1 MTYQVFARKWRPK
14 SFAELVGQEPIKL
27 ALSHSLKTGRIH
39 HAYLFCGTRGVG
51 KTTLGRL
58 LAKCLNCEQGVT
70 AEPCGRCAA
79 CTSIDTGHFPDLI
92 EVDAASKTRVED
104 TRELLDNV
112 QYAPTQGR
120 YKIYLI
126 DEVHMLSTHSFNA
139 LLKTLEEPPEHVKF
153 ILATTD
159 PEKIPATILSRC
171 LKFVLRPIPDPLIVD
186 QLIKILEQ
194 ENIAFEKTALL
205 PIALAAQGSMRDAL
219 SLLEQAVLVGEGVLG
234 NKEVEELL
242 GWVAPEI
249 INTFLQAI
257 CQQDAGLVR
266 RQTTYLVK
274 IGADFTQVLDSLLEA
289 LYHISLIQNI
299 VSTGGDI
306 SADLNLELGLTDTG
320 FDLKIFTEELSLE
333 ATQLFYQIA
342 LVGKQELA
350 FAPSQRIGFEMT
362 LLRMLAFYPVESNI
376 LSIEQIKEDK
386 IKQDKSPTISVTNV
400 QAPASV
406 SAPVVS
412 APVVSVNASP
422 SFVPENTNINTN
434 QISQI
439 NWPSLISKLS
449 LVGFTKMLANN
460 CELKLFSDS
469 LMTLTL
475 DKSQQVCLTPERQK
489 NLEEALSSYFKKS
502 IKLKIELGQVAH
514 TPMQLES
521 QGKQLRSEA
530 AMKAIQNDSLVQNM
544 VNTFG
549 AAVESVTVL
558 DSVLE
563 PDK

>member
-1 MTYQVFARKWRPK
+1 LTYQVFARKWRPK
-14 SFAELVGQEPIKL
+14 SFSELVGQEPIKL

-79 CTSIDTGHFPDLI
+79 CTSIDAGNFLDLI

-171 LKFVLRPIPDPLIVD
+171 LKFVLRPIPESLIVD

-205 PIALAAQGSMRDAL
+205 PIAVAAQGSMRDAL

-234 NKEVEELL
+234 NKEVEQLL
-242 GWVAPEI
+242 GWVAPQV
-249 INTFLQAI
+249 INALLQAI
-257 CQQDAGLVR
+257 CKQDARLV
-266 RQTTYLVK
+266 TTETAHLVK

-299 VSTGGDI
+299 VSTGRDI
-306 SADLNLELGLTDTG
+306 SADLNLELGLADIAL
-320 FDLKIFTEELSLE
+320 DLKSFTEQLSLE

-362 LLRMLAFYPVESNI
+362 LLRMLAFYPADTNI
-376 LSIEQIKEDK
+376 LSIEHIQENK
-386 IKQDKSPTISVTNV
+386 IREESPCITAPRS
-400 QAPASV
+400 APAMV
-406 SAPVVS
+406 SAPV
-412 APVVSVNASP
+412 ASVNSP
-422 SFVPENTNINTN
+422 RSFVPENTNTN
-434 QISQI
+434 QIGQI
-439 NWPSLISKLS
+439 NWPSLITKLS

-469 LMTLTL
+469 LITLTL

-502 IKLKIELGQVAH
+502 IKLKIELGQVTH
-514 TPMQLES
+514 TPMQLDS
-521 QGKQLRSEA
+521 QDKQLRSEA

-549 AAVESVTVL
+549 AAVESVTIL
-558 DSVLE
+558 DSALE
-563 PDK
+563 SDK